1 MKKIQLSD
9 IQVGQSAVV
18 RSVNNYGSIRRR
30 FMDLG
35 LIKGSGVCCILSSGK
50 GMKAYNIRG
59 AVIGIRQSDAARVDV
74 EVENGEEDRPCRE
87 SQCRQNNLI

>member
-9 IQVGQSAVV
+9 INVGQNAVV
-18 RSVNNYGSIRRR
+18 TSVNNYGTIRRR

-35 LIKGSGVCCILSSGK
+35 LICGSNVCCILSSRG

-59 AVIGIRQSDAARVDV
+59 AVIGIRRSDAKRVDV
-74 EVENGEEDRPCRE
+74 EVYDGEEDSPSRE
-87 SQCRQNNLI
+87 SKCR

>member
-9 IQVGQSAVV
+9 INVGQRAVV
-18 RSVNNYGSIRRR
+18 SSVNNYGSIRRR

-35 LIKGSGVCCILSSGK
+35 LIRGSDVCCILSSRG

-59 AVIGIRQSDAARVDV
+59 AVIGIRRDDAKRVDV
-74 EVENGEEDRPCRE
+74 EVCDDEEDSSCGKPECR
-87 SQCRQNNLI
+87 